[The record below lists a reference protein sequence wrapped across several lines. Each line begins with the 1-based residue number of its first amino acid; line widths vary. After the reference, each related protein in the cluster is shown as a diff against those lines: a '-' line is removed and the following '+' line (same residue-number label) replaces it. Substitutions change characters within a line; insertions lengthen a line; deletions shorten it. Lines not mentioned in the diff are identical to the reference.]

1 MIKVLNEYKLQRGDE
16 ITVHGTD
23 PKTGD
28 PIYARVEYL
37 GRNKVGGYRFQS
49 MTYDWLWIVDKEK
62 QTIYCSYNLDRK
74 YPIDNSTGWLRYLP
88 E

>member
-1 MIKVLNEYKLQRGDE
+1 
-16 ITVHGTD
+16 
-23 PKTGD
+23 
-28 PIYARVEYL
+28 VEYL
-37 GRNKVGGYRFQS
+37 GRNKIGGYRFQS
-49 MTYDWLWIVDKEK
+49 LSYDWLWIVDKEK